1 MQPGSLRPLTN
12 QCFLGVTLCIATSKT
27 VLNFIAHFQK
37 LLSHKQGLYS
47 EGRSLPGA
55 VILDGKHA
63 ADTQAPKG
71 LWGANYYGQG
81 KR

>member
-1 MQPGSLRPLTN
+1 ML
-12 QCFLGVTLCIATSKT
+12 LGVTLRIGTSKT

-37 LLSHKQGLYS
+37 LLSHNQHLHS

-63 ADTQAPKG
+63 ANTQAPKA
-71 LWGANYYGQG
+71 LWGANYYGLG
-81 KR
+81 KL